1 MPSERGNY
9 AMSSRVFQSIVLQMK
24 ECSDRAVGV
33 IDDQGTVVACNNLTC
48 IGERWAA
55 AAAALNAS
63 TDGVA
68 VSNGY
73 TFKALPGWNGQY
85 DYAAFARGEDEQA
98 ALICSMA
105 TISLNAA
112 KAYYEEKHDKSTFVK
127 NILTDNILLG
137 DIYVRAK
144 ELHFASELPRAVI
157 LIRQLGEADVSAV
170 DVISNL
176 YPDRQ
181 ADFVLSL
188 SETDVAL
195 VKQLSDGSDTRELHK
210 IAQNVQDALLRDLGI
225 RTVVGMGTIVN
236 HVRDLAR
243 AYKEAQVAIEVGKVF
258 DTERSIINY
267 ENLGIGRLIY
277 QLPTTMCEMFL
288 QEVFKKN
295 PSDALDQETLFTINK
310 FFENNL
316 NVSETARKL
325 FVHRNTL
332 VYRLEKIKKLTGLDL
347 REFDDAITFKVAL
360 MVKKYLVSRGVD
372 A

>member
-1 MPSERGNY
+1 
-9 AMSSRVFQSIVLQMK
+9 MSSRVFQSIVLQMK

-33 IDDQGTVVACNNLTC
+33 IDDQGTVVACNELSC
-48 IGERWAA
+48 VGEKWTAA
-55 AAAALNAS
+55 AAMLSANP
-63 TDGVA
+63 DGCVT
-68 VSNGY
+68 SNGC
-73 TFKALPGWNGQY
+73 TFKALPGWSGQF

-105 TISLNAA
+105 TIALNGA
-112 KAYYEEKHDKSTFVK
+112 KAHYEEKHDKATFVK
-127 NILTDNILLG
+127 NILSDNILLG

-144 ELHFASELPRAVI
+144 ELHFVSELPRAVI

-170 DVISNL
+170 DVVSNL

-181 ADFVLSL
+181 SDFVLSL
-188 SETDVAL
+188 NETDVAL
-195 VKQLSDGSDTRELHK
+195 VKQLGDSMDARELHK
-210 IAQNVQDALLRDLGI
+210 MAQAVQDALVHELGI
-225 RTVVGMGTIVN
+225 KTVVGIGTIVN

-277 QLPTTMCEMFL
+277 QLPTTLCEMFL

-295 PSDALDQETLFTINK
+295 PIDALDQETLFTINK

>member
-1 MPSERGNY
+1 
-9 AMSSRVFQSIVLQMK
+9 MSSRVFQGIVLQMK

-33 IDDQGTVVACNNLTC
+33 IDEQGTVVACNDLPC
-48 IGERWAA
+48 IGERWVA
-55 AAAALNAS
+55 AAAALNA
-63 TDGVA
+63 GGEGA
-68 VSNGY
+68 VVSGGY
-73 TFKALPGWNGQY
+73 TFKALPGFNGQY

-98 ALICSMA
+98 ALVCSMA
-105 TISLNAA
+105 AIALNGG
-112 KAYYEEKHDKSTFVK
+112 KSYYEEKHDKSTFVK

-144 ELHFASELPRAVI
+144 ELHFVSELPRAVI
-157 LIRQLGEADVSAV
+157 LVRQLGEADVSTV
-170 DVISNL
+170 DVISGL

-181 ADFVLSL
+181 SDFVLSL

-210 IAQNVQDALLRDLGI
+210 IAQNIQDALIHELGI
-225 RTVVGMGTIVN
+225 KTVVGIGTIVG

-243 AYKEAQVAIEVGKVF
+243 ASKEAQVAIEVGKVF
-258 DTERSIINY
+258 DTDRSVINY

-277 QLPTTMCEMFL
+277 QLPTTMCDMFL

-295 PSDALDQETLFTINK
+295 PIDALDQETLFTINK

-360 MVKKYLVSRGVD
+360 MVKKYLVSRGLD

>member
-1 MPSERGNY
+1 MF
-9 AMSSRVFQSIVLQMK
+9 SRVFQSIVLQMK
-24 ECSDRAVGV
+24 DCSDRAVGV
-33 IDDQGTVVACNNLTC
+33 INDQGTVVACNELTC
-48 IGERWAA
+48 IGEKWGAVAMLAA
-55 AAAALNAS
+55 
-63 TDGVA
+63 DQEGPV
-68 VSNGY
+68 VSNGF
-73 TFKALPGWNGQY
+73 TFKALSGWNGQV
-85 DYAAFARGEDEQA
+85 DYAAFAKGEDEQA
-98 ALICSMA
+98 ALLCSMA
-105 TISLNAA
+105 AIALNSA
-112 KAYYEEKHDKSTFVK
+112 KTYYEEKHDKVTFVK
-127 NILTDNILLG
+127 NILSDNILLG

-144 ELHFASELPRAVI
+144 ELHFASEAPRAVI

-170 DVISNL
+170 DVIGSL

-181 ADFVLSL
+181 NDFVLSL

-195 VKQLSDGSDTRELHK
+195 VKQLNDNADVRELQK
-210 IAQNVQDALLRDLGI
+210 IAQNVQNSLLHELGLKTLI
-225 RTVVGMGTIVN
+225 GIGTVVN

-277 QLPTTMCEMFL
+277 QLPTTLCEMFL

-295 PSDALDQETLFTINK
+295 PIDALDQETLFTINK

-360 MVKKYLVSRGVD
+360 MVKKYLVSRGVES
-372 A
+372 